1 LSVAI
6 RHLDFPENKM
16 PESNKLIVLRDK
28 LVSRRRAIVE
38 SLQSASVELLTAE
51 AISRI
56 HSEIDAVDRV
66 IAEEKR
72 AEFQL

>member
-1 LSVAI
+1 
-6 RHLDFPENKM
+6 M
-16 PESNKLIVLRDK
+16 PESGKLIVLRSR

-38 SLQSASVELLTAE
+38 SLQAASIEMLTAD

-56 HSEIDAVDRV
+56 QDEIDAVDRA

-72 AEFQL
+72 AEFDI

>member
-1 LSVAI
+1 
-6 RHLDFPENKM
+6 M
-16 PESNKLIVLRDK
+16 PESNKLIVLRDR

-51 AISRI
+51 DISRI
-56 HSEIDAVDRV
+56 QSEIDAVDRA
-66 IAEEKR
+66 IAEEKS

>member
-1 LSVAI
+1 
-6 RHLDFPENKM
+6 M

-38 SLQSASVELLTAE
+38 SLQSASVELLTADD
-51 AISRI
+51 ISRI
-56 HSEIDAVDRV
+56 QNEIDAVDRA

-72 AEFQL
+72 AEFRL

>member
-1 LSVAI
+1 
-6 RHLDFPENKM
+6 M
-16 PESNKLIVLRDK
+16 PESNKLIVVRDK

-51 AISRI
+51 DISRI
-56 HSEIDAVDRV
+56 QSEIDAVDRA
-66 IAEEKR
+66 IAEEKS

>member
-1 LSVAI
+1 
-6 RHLDFPENKM
+6 M

-51 AISRI
+51 DISRI
-56 HSEIDAVDRV
+56 QSEIDAVDRA

>member
-1 LSVAI
+1 
-6 RHLDFPENKM
+6 M

-51 AISRI
+51 DISRI
-56 HSEIDAVDRV
+56 QSEIDAVDRA
-66 IAEEKR
+66 IAEEKS